1 MSLTLGLGW
10 LAAALTLASF
20 FQKRM
25 IPLRAL
31 AIGANVVFVG
41 YALLVQAWHVMA
53 LHSILLPFNIVR
65 LVEMKRLTE
74 KVRVASQGD
83 LGMDWLKPF
92 MTSRRARKGDILFAK
107 GDVADAMY
115 YTVSGAYR
123 LVEIDKGLA
132 SGEVVGELGL
142 IAPDNRRTLTF
153 ECVEDGELLTISYA
167 QVKQLYYQN
176 PQFGFYFLQLT
187 SARLFQ
193 DIRRLE
199 ERLAATTAA

>member
-1 MSLTLGLGW
+1 MTLTIGLGW

-25 IPLRAL
+25 IPLRTL
-31 AIGANVVFVG
+31 AISANVAFITYG
-41 YALLVQAWHVMA
+41 LLIGAWHVLA
-53 LHSILLPFNIVR
+53 LHATLLPFNVLR
-65 LVEMKRLTE
+65 LIEMRRLTE

-83 LGMDWLKPF
+83 LDMSWLKPF
-92 MTSRRARKGDILFAK
+92 MTSRKVGKGEVLFAK
-107 GDVADAMY
+107 GDVSDAMY
-115 YTVSGAYR
+115 YTMSGVFR
-123 LVEIDKGLA
+123 LVEIDKTVA
-132 SGEVVGELGL
+132 IGEVVGELGL
-142 IAPDNRRTLTF
+142 IAPDHRRTLTF
-153 ECVEDGELLTISYA
+153 ECIEEGELLSITYP

-199 ERLAATTAA
+199 EKIAEAA